1 MIAKKEEVLRHAASA
16 VYQMTED
23 ERIRERCRMREE
35 YWNHERAK
43 KEIVSKLENQLKEKD
58 DQLKEKDDQLK
69 EKDDQLKEKDEEIF
83 RLRQLLAEKK
93 QNM

>member
-58 DQLKEKDDQLK
+58 GEILRLKQQME
-69 EKDDQLKEKDEEIF
+69 EEIL
-83 RLRQLLAEKK
+83 RLKQQLAEKE